1 MNRKIIVAITGASGA
16 IYAVKLLE
24 RLRGLQA
31 AGRVQEEH
39 LRGLQAAGREQ
50 EEHLKGLQ
58 AAGREQEEHLKGH
71 TGQAGQVWQPH
82 QMPERPAEIAVI
94 LTGNAEEIMLYETGA
109 GYTPAGSEKL
119 WNNKDFNAPFASGSS
134 SYDTMIICP
143 ASMGMVGRIAH
154 GVSDDLI
161 TRAADVMLKERRRL
175 ILVPRETPYS
185 LIHINNMKLL
195 TEAGAVICPATPSFY
210 SRPQTIDDL
219 VMTVIDRVLT
229 LAGFTIDTYRWNEKE
244 STQE

>member
-1 MNRKIIVAITGASGA
+1 MNNRKIIVAITGASGS

-24 RLRGLQA
+24 RLRGMPATGTLQGDHPA
-31 AGRVQEEH
+31 VH
-39 LRGLQAAGREQ
+39 
-50 EEHLKGLQ
+50 
-58 AAGREQEEHLKGH
+58 
-71 TGQAGQVWQPH
+71 AGQPNHLPQS
-82 QMPERPAEIAVI
+82 PAEVAVI

-109 GYTPAGSEKL
+109 GYTPAGTEKL
-119 WNNKDFNAPFASGSS
+119 WSNRDFNAPFASGSS

-161 TRAADVMLKERRRL
+161 TRAADVILKERRRL

-195 TEAGAVICPATPSFY
+195 TEAGAIICPATPSFY
-210 SRPQTIDDL
+210 SRPQTIDEL

-229 LAGFTIDTYRWNEKE
+229 LAGFAIDTYRWNEDDAGNG
-244 STQE
+244 